1 MLVYNHVLKL
11 ITNYETGDVN
21 YKKSLISSMLDFIN
35 HLNSAA
41 QFSVVCVEAKL
52 VCYSHYE
59 NIPMQYTA
67 SFTAVKND
75 KFQLKKFVI
84 FLIFAHSIDRR
95 C

>member
-52 VCYSHYE
+52 V
-59 NIPMQYTA
+59 
-67 SFTAVKND
+67 
-75 KFQLKKFVI
+75 
-84 FLIFAHSIDRR
+84 
-95 C
+95 